1 MKLRDVLVISAIV
14 LLDLITKQVVASN
27 MRLYQ
32 SIEVIQGFF
41 RITYATNTGAAWSM
55 LSGQMVFFY
64 IITVIALVVMVS
76 LLMKTQNDDLFQRA
90 ALWLLLA
97 GTLGNFYDR
106 VVFQYVRDFL
116 DFTIFGYDFPIFNV
130 ADISLTLGVGVILL
144 ETLLSARRQKHGNK

>member
-14 LLDLITKQVVASN
+14 LLDLVTKQVVASN

-32 SIEVIQGFF
+32 SFDVIEGFF

-55 LSGQMVFFY
+55 LSGQMLFFY
-64 IITVIALVVMVS
+64 IITVVALGVMVS
-76 LLMKTQNDDLFQRA
+76 ILMKTKENDLFQRT

-106 VVFQYVRDFL
+106 IVFQYVRDFL

-144 ETLLSARRQKHGNK
+144 ETLLSARRQKHGNV